1 MVLPFRRK
9 GGKAFPLA
17 RGWGRGVDDN
27 LETGPFRALWS
38 HNRYNRRKG
47 SVEVMG

>member
-17 RGWGRGVDDN
+17 RGGRGMVTILKLVHQGN
-27 LETGPFRALWS
+27 LVTIETIGERGVW
-38 HNRYNRRKG
+38 R
-47 SVEVMG
+47 